1 MLGQEVLAAL
11 PQPYSKDVIDEV
23 FYAIESEPRWRRD
36 YDALCTTFGKTVVN
50 NWLGRWIG
58 ISLGKVGEQ
67 QVPSRKSRFIASYS
81 LLETD
86 ARPIQRKPNEGQAL
100 KMMADYFFDHRS
112 GLPPTFASTES
123 SSLNSSWRACRP
135 RKPSQWL
142 STVMSRLHR
151 ISARGDRKGKP
162 PAPKALIA
170 KFVGGSR

>member
-1 MLGQEVLAAL
+1 M
-11 PQPYSKDVIDEV
+11 IDEV

-112 GLPPTFASTES
+112 RLPSDIRKYRELIVELIMEGLSAEEAFAV
-123 SSLNSSWRACRP
+123 A
-135 RKPSQWL
+135 Q
-142 STVMSRLHR
+142 HR
-151 ISARGDRKGKP
+151 D
-162 PAPKALIA
+162 
-170 KFVGGSR
+170 V